1 MMQSWANAGDALATQ
16 AAIDFPAEKYERRDG
31 VCEFKEHVAQNA
43 DGSSSHYSRDE
54 LAAMVRNMNNR
65 VAETGNYGGLIDGHT
80 SDVPGAA
87 DPDVLGFRGPYYLGQ
102 IGNSTPRWAIFSTE
116 HHKREM
122 LPRLKAKPTRS
133 AEVWRSPRIEDRIL
147 DPVAALGAET
157 PRLDLG
163 MVRYQ
168 RTGTMEIDGQQIER
182 YAAAS
187 MPGAASVAIPTD
199 KYAEPEGADMGLSPE
214 DVQQIAGK
222 CAEAIMD
229 SPEWQFLQS
238 IMSSGDGE
246 SDADIA
252 APDAAEGMPD
262 DGGAPEPAP
271 EPGPESVDEY
281 ADPAPDPM
289 ADPMADPAPDPMA
302 DPMADPAPDPMA
314 DPMAGPAP
322 EPMADPMAGPAPEPM
337 APVASGAPADG
348 PVENR
353 VAELEAEVAAL
364 KAQLQPAQAEQ
375 YRRKALEDLHAK
387 GFQINVADQL
397 EIVEEMADEQ
407 FEKYSRGLQR
417 SVARV
422 PLADSPDV
430 HDPPIELPK
439 RTPSTGSEPEMERYS
454 RKAVQHCQEHAVSFA
469 SALELAIAGK
479 I

>member
-1 MMQSWANAGDALATQ
+1 
-16 AAIDFPAEKYERRDG
+16 
-31 VCEFKEHVAQNA
+31 
-43 DGSSSHYSRDE
+43 
-54 LAAMVRNMNNR
+54 
-65 VAETGNYGGLIDGHT
+65 
-80 SDVPGAA
+80 
-87 DPDVLGFRGPYYLGQ
+87 
-102 IGNSTPRWAIFSTE
+102 
-116 HHKREM
+116 
-122 LPRLKAKPTRS
+122 
-133 AEVWRSPRIEDRIL
+133 
-147 DPVAALGAET
+147 
-157 PRLDLG
+157 
-163 MVRYQ
+163 
-168 RTGTMEIDGQQIER
+168 
-182 YAAAS
+182 
-187 MPGAASVAIPTD
+187 
-199 KYAEPEGADMGLSPE
+199 
-214 DVQQIAGK
+214 
-222 CAEAIMD
+222 
-229 SPEWQFLQS
+229 
-238 IMSSGDGE
+238 
-246 SDADIA
+246 
-252 APDAAEGMPD
+252 
-262 DGGAPEPAP
+262 
-271 EPGPESVDEY
+271 
-281 ADPAPDPM
+281 
-289 ADPMADPAPDPMA
+289 
-302 DPMADPAPDPMA
+302 MA

-322 EPMADPMAGPAPEPM
+322 EPI